1 MFLLVCVQE
10 VIFWLCDPSVRS
22 GIAHTWRLF
31 VGETVGVY
39 IYTYVLC
46 VYILL
51 FGFWVIE
58 GTGILS

>member
-31 VGETVGVY
+31 VGETVCIY
-39 IYTYVLC
+39 IYICIVRIHSAVWFL
-46 VYILL
+46 
-51 FGFWVIE
+51 GN
-58 GTGILS
+58 